1 MKRISIMLLALL
13 VLAAMALAQDA
24 PKADSVAI
32 TVYNDNLG
40 VVKDVRTV
48 TLAKGVSMLEFSDV
62 AALVEASSVKL
73 TDVADWTALNVLE
86 QNFQYDLVSP
96 GKLLE
101 KYLGKEIALKV
112 YDEAGKLVRV
122 DNGTLLSINGDRPG
136 VMNIGGKIVIN
147 APGTVE
153 LPALSEGLR
162 IKPTLEWLLDSR
174 VEGSRQVEITYCT
187 GGISWRADY
196 VLLINETDTQ
206 GSLNGWVT
214 LTNNSGATY
223 KNATLKLV
231 AGTINRAQPER
242 QMYRNARSLDLAMAA
257 PAGMGGFEEESF
269 FEYHLYSLQ
278 RPTTVSDREIKQV
291 ALLDAP
297 SFGLDKVFLCES
309 NVGYSTNPE
318 QPDKVKVKLKFDNAE
333 ANGLGMPL
341 PAGIVK
347 LYKKDSSGS
356 SQLIGEDRIQH
367 TPKNE
372 TIWLTVGEAFDV
384 TSVKTLMA
392 RRDYPGNLQQFDG
405 KFVLKNH
412 KAEAIKVT
420 VRERFWGDWRIQKQ
434 SQEGSKKGADY
445 QEWIVDVPADGEAT
459 LTYTV
464 EVGERP
470 AGT

>member
-196 VLLINETDTQ
+196 VLLINEADTQ

-347 LYKKDSSGS
+347 L
-356 SQLIGEDRIQH
+356 
-367 TPKNE
+367 
-372 TIWLTVGEAFDV
+372 
-384 TSVKTLMA
+384 
-392 RRDYPGNLQQFDG
+392 
-405 KFVLKNH
+405 
-412 KAEAIKVT
+412 
-420 VRERFWGDWRIQKQ
+420 
-434 SQEGSKKGADY
+434 
-445 QEWIVDVPADGEAT
+445 
-459 LTYTV
+459 
-464 EVGERP
+464 
-470 AGT
+470 